1 LAAAW
6 LAGVSACALPAPVE
20 PITFAVDDA
29 QLHAQQLRD
38 RVDAAADRMRE
49 DSALNLRLVG
59 HADEDNTEEYNEALA
74 RRRAEEVRA
83 LMVERHPQLS
93 ERIEIEGRGEWDPL
107 VRGDDDEAKAQN
119 RRVEFV
125 FFYPRQCEAAWSE
138 EFATCMLGRVST
150 PPEPEPEP
158 EPEYVVDTEP
168 APPEVAVPLEPPPE
182 YKGLYGF
189 VGLGWS
195 VSSFDLPRQHLPW
208 GFMAGYVWAPTDN
221 LRLSVGGELD
231 HHAYLGYLFDSASP
245 QCSGACAAPI
255 HLLRV
260 LPEARVGGR
269 AGRMW
274 AHIRVFAGPAIVI
287 RPAFTDAGAGSTPER
302 DYPLTARVRPNL
314 GVGPGFTFAIAKRL
328 MISLDFE
335 VSSDGRFDQG
345 AGVYGG
351 KLSFG
356 RFFGG

>member
-1 LAAAW
+1 M
-6 LAGVSACALPAPVE
+6 PEPVE

-29 QLHAQQLRD
+29 QLHAERLRS

-49 DSALNLRLVG
+49 DPALHLRLVG
-59 HADEDNTEEYNEALA
+59 HADEDNTEDYNAELA
-74 RRRAEEVRA
+74 ERRAKEVRA
-83 LMVERHPQLS
+83 LMVERHPQLGS
-93 ERIEIEGRGEWDPL
+93 RIEVEGRGEWDPL
-107 VRGDDDEAKAQN
+107 VRGADDEAKAQN

-138 EFATCMLGRVST
+138 DFATCMLGRVST

-158 EPEYVVDTEP
+158 EYVVETEP
-168 APPEVAVPLEPPPE
+168 PPPELVVPPEPPPE
-182 YKGLYGF
+182 YKGLYAF

-208 GFMAGYVWAPTDN
+208 GLMLGYVWGPTDN
-221 LRLSVGGELD
+221 FRVSVGGELD
-231 HHAYLGYLFDSASP
+231 HHAYLGYLFESNSP
-245 QCSGACAAPI
+245 QCTDECAAPI
-255 HLLRV
+255 HLVRF
-260 LPEARVGGR
+260 LPEVRVGGR

-274 AHIRVFAGPAIVI
+274 AHIRAFAGPALLI
-287 RPAFTDAGAGSTPER
+287 RPAFTQPGAGSTPDR
-302 DYPLTARVRPNL
+302 DFPSSVRVRPNL
-314 GVGPGFTFAIAKRL
+314 GVGPGFTFSVAKRL

-335 VSSDGRFDQG
+335 VSSDGRFEEG